1 MEEVFPILVAVTV
14 ACFTWGVASLL
25 IGMRKGERQRLAERL
40 SGASGSAGARQY
52 SARGSGIGS
61 ALFAQAA
68 EDGLPR
74 WLARFA
80 VIRAAQRHL
89 VHSFPDTSFVKFLG
103 LSAGVAGGSLV
114 GAMLV
119 WDSAVLALAV
129 GALAGAAPFMA
140 VVRRRNRR
148 QRQLTEQLPEA
159 LDFLQRILRAGHSL
173 STGLSMMGDELPQPL
188 GGEFRRCYDQ
198 HSLGQSLEEALRDMA
213 RRIESTDFAFFV
225 TAVLIQRQTGGD
237 LSQVLGNISGMLRQ
251 RIRLGQYVKAKTAE
265 GRFTGYVL
273 VAFPV
278 LMFFIASGMNAE
290 YKKNLLETSSGLTM
304 LGVAAG
310 LVVLGLVTIRKITT
324 VKV

>member
-1 MEEVFPILVAVTV
+1 MEALFPILVALTV
-14 ACFTWGVASLL
+14 ASFAWAITFLVLG
-25 IGMRKGERQRLAERL
+25 RFQGERRKLAERL
-40 SGASGSAGARQY
+40 AGAGGAAGRYTGRVTTPGATILSQ
-52 SARGSGIGS
+52 SAT
-61 ALFAQAA
+61 
-68 EDGLPR
+68 DGLPR
-74 WLARFA
+74 ILARSA
-80 VIRAAQRHL
+80 AMRAAHRHL
-89 VHSFPDTSFVKFLG
+89 LHAFPDTSFVKFLS
-103 LSAGVAGGSLV
+103 LSAGMAV
-114 GAMLV
+114 GAVLGGLLV
-119 WDSAVLALAV
+119 WDSGLLALVV
-129 GALAGAAPFMA
+129 GAAAGLVPFMA
-140 VVRRRNRR
+140 VVRRKNRR
-148 QRQLTEQLPEA
+148 QRQLTGQLPEA

-188 GGEFRRCYDQ
+188 AGEFRRCYDQ
-198 HSLGQSLEEALRDMA
+198 HSLGQSLEDALRDMS

-273 VAFPV
+273 VAFPI
-278 LMFFIASGMNAE
+278 LMFFIASGMNPE

-304 LGVAAG
+304 LGIAAG